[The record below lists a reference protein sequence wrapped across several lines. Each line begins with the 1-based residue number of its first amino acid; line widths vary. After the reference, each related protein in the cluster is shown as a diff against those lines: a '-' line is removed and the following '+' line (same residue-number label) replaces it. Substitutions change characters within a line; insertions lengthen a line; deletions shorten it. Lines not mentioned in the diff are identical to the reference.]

1 MTWNR
6 FREMFDSVGIVHSI
20 LRRKGSVGFLWIEH
34 RDRELHVHGPA
45 LEPRFRVQ
53 GIGTRVFDDL
63 EAESRGGVDIMKL
76 GVHEPNQ
83 RARGLYER
91 LEFRVPQEL
100 PDLGFVILRKPV

>member
-1 MTWNR
+1 
-6 FREMFDSVGIVHSI
+6 
-20 LRRKGSVGFLWIEH
+20 
-34 RDRELHVHGPA
+34 
-45 LEPRFRVQ
+45 
-53 GIGTRVFDDL
+53 VFDDL